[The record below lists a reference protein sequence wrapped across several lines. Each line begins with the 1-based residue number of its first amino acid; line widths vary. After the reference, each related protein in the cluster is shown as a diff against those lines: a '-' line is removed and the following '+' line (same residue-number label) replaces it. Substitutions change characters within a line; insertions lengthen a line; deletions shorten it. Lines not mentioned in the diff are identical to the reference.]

1 MTIFGHSLAMHAEFL
16 EILCR
21 HEQRVIIL
29 ADAPRILYV
38 RSVSHAR
45 FWIAKTHETSAIT
58 YCLTWRVLNLTDRA
72 RI

>member
-1 MTIFGHSLAMHAEFL
+1 MIIFGHSLAMHAEFL

-21 HEQRVIIL
+21 HEQRVITL

-45 FWIAKTHETSAIT
+45 FWVAKTHETVGDNLLPDVA
-58 YCLTWRVLNLTDRA
+58 RVNLTDRA